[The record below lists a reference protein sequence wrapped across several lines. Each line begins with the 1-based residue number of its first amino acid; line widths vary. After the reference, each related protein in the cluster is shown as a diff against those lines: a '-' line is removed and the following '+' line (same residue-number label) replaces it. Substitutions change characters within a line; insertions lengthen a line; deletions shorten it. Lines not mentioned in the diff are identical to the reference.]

1 MHGDGGVRVTR
12 RACTKCSRMIIMG
25 DNSRMEEGEVGEMEN
40 EERKREREKKREK
53 VRNSKNT

>member
-53 VRNSKNT
+53 KKT